1 MSVTVSVA
9 SRRANATAF
18 PPVPQRPKM
27 STKRSRSLPID
38 PQETVPK
45 MKDSKRLFW
54 FLPPTPTITTRSTP
68 DSTTTQLRRKKKPCG
83 AFLPRNGRTGGL
95 ATGATRSSKALPC
108 DLDAPL
114 LYRAAA
120 PTRHCSTL
128 VVDEIHEDD
137 TIHGNSNSSS
147 SSNSFGWKNHSLCI
161 PSLQSKELRNKS
173 TKRPERPPPLGLA
186 WDDVVLESI
195 YDNDD
200 DNDDDESLVGVDF
213 VVL

>member
-9 SRRANATAF
+9 PRRTNATAF

-38 PQETVPK
+38 PQETIPK
-45 MKDSKRLFW
+45 LKDSKQLFW
-54 FLPPTPTITTRSTP
+54 FLPPKPTTTTRSTP
-68 DSTTTQLRRKKKPCG
+68 DSTTTQRKKKKKPSG
-83 AFLPRNGRTGGL
+83 AFLPRNGRTEGL
-95 ATGATRSSKALPC
+95 ATAVTRSSKALLY

-120 PTRHCSTL
+120 LTTRYSTL

-137 TIHGNSNSSS
+137 TIHWNSSRSSS
-147 SSNSFGWKNHSLCI
+147 SSNFGWKNHLLCF
-161 PSLQSKELRNKS
+161 PSLQSKEQR

-186 WDDVVLESI
+186 WDDVALESI

-200 DNDDDESLVGVDF
+200 DDDESLVGVDF